1 MMLPQD
7 VDHEIYR
14 MERQAEA
21 VAIYLGQQAAHPT
34 TRRMLQHKIREIEIY
49 IRALREA
56 QNDEE
61 IQNQS

>member
-21 VAIYLGQQAAHPT
+21 VAIYLAQQGRHPT
-34 TRRMLQHKIREIEIY
+34 TRRNLQHKIREIEIY
-49 IRALREA
+49 IQALRDT
-56 QNDEE
+56 QNDKE
-61 IQNQS
+61 NQDQS